1 MSKIIDYEQGV
12 WKKTIINPDETIER
26 SKDVVSYASDKL
38 EEFNEDSR
46 IITSMTITVNYCN
59 TEETNSNI
67 PANWISSKLDEV
79 LLTLEESSIHL
90 KENYIEYAETNST
103 IHDKII
109 RYLDVIVSRGMMNEH
124 QYARFYDVMNKVYAL
139 LTGNRRGEFDIPNII
154 DYMNLDYEL
163 KCLPPTVACPDTFFK
178 LIKKS
183 VKATEIS
190 DSVNGSDR
198 DKLDQFMKKWFNQGG
213 KIYDKDRDEFYME
226 FMTVY
231 ESITNS
237 STNNSDDDGS
247 ITVRRRSKQKQ
258 VMGMKQ
264 ILNYVEI
271 NKILEKYGLNYHIIY
286 QQEPG
291 PAEDRGKRR
300 NSLSLKDNR
309 Y

>member
-12 WKKTIINPDETIER
+12 WKKTIVNPDETIER

-38 EEFNEDSR
+38 EEFNEENR

-59 TEETNSNI
+59 TEETTSGV
-67 PANWISSKLDEV
+67 PTDRISSKLDEV

-90 KENYIEYAETNST
+90 KENYIEYAETNGT

-163 KCLPPTVACPDTFFK
+163 KCFPPTTACPDIFFK

-183 VKATEIS
+183 TKSS
-190 DSVNGSDR
+190 DVGSTVNDDEK

-231 ESITNS
+231 ESIINS
-237 STNNSDDDGS
+237 STQNNDDGS
-247 ITVRRRSKQKQ
+247 ITVRRRSKQRQ
-258 VMGMKQ
+258 VMGMKPM
-264 ILNYVEI
+264 LNYVEI

-291 PAEDRGKRR
+291 PAEERGKRR